1 MAPLQQLAGLL
12 GVSVVSGV
20 NLYLTVL
27 VVGCAQRFH
36 WVSGLPPDLQ
46 VLAHPLVL
54 GVAGG
59 LFLLEFLA
67 DKVPFVTPVW
77 DAIHTFI
84 RPAGGALLALATV
97 GQVSPALQV
106 VAAITGGTIALG
118 AHGTKM
124 GVRLLAHAA
133 PEPGTH
139 SLISLAEDLGVV
151 GLLVLAYAHPQV
163 AIPILV
169 AILLAIAWLLPL
181 VFRVAVFLVAAL
193 VARIRSLFD
202 PYPSAVPPRWVA
214 LRLLELG
221 APVDSWVGRAFAR
234 RVKGVPRLKP
244 GYLARLDG
252 RWAFL
257 HRGWFGTKVVWMDE
271 GRPQPAHIDPRVL
284 WDDVVL
290 QRAGK
295 IQVLLLPKGSSILP
309 STAASPGNPWL
320 PTER

>member
-12 GVSVVSGV
+12 GLSVVSGV

-36 WVSGLPPDLQ
+36 WVVGLPTELQ

-54 GVAGG
+54 GVSGG

-77 DAIHTFI
+77 DAVHTFI
-84 RPAGGALLALATV
+84 RPVGGALLALASV

-106 VAAITGGTIALG
+106 AAAVAGGTIALG

-124 GVRLLAHAA
+124 GVRLLAHAT
-133 PEPGTH
+133 PEPASH
-139 SLISLAEDLGVV
+139 SLLSLAEDLGVV
-151 GLLVLAYAHPQV
+151 GLLMLAYAHPRV
-163 AIPILV
+163 ALPILL

-181 VFRVAVFLVAAL
+181 VFRVAGFLVAVLA
-193 VARIRSLFD
+193 ARIRTLLE
-202 PYPSAVPPRWVA
+202 PQPRAVPPRWVA
-214 LRLLELG
+214 LRLLELE
-221 APVDSWVGRAFAR
+221 APADAWAGRAFAR

-244 GYLARLDG
+244 GYLVRLGD

-257 HRGWFGTKVVWMDE
+257 HRGWFRTKAVWMDE
-271 GRPQPAHIDPRVL
+271 GRPQPARLDPRVL
-284 WDDVVL
+284 WDEVL
-290 QRAGK
+290 LLRAAK
-295 IQVLLLPKGSSILP
+295 VQVLLLPKGSAIPP
-309 STAASPGNPWL
+309 STTTSPGDPRL
-320 PTER
+320 P